1 MNLFAWIAAVIFF
14 LQLPNPLFWLVV
26 HPLAHFW
33 RGRMRTAYITAVGV
47 AWGAVTALLIT
58 FHGEIFRGEVP
69 GKTEI
74 GIGLLLIAFDL
85 WLFGKVHRD
94 LGTSRLIGKTEISGG
109 GEVARTGIY
118 SYIRH
123 PRYAGMIASVAGA
136 CLLSATRLTWDV
148 VVVWLLLVA
157 TVIALEERELRV
169 RFGTAYEEYCQRVPR
184 FLPLRLLA
192 RRK

>member
-26 HPLAHFW
+26 HPLARFW
-33 RGRMRTAYITAVGV
+33 RGRIRAAYVTAVSV
-47 AWGAVTALLIT
+47 AWSAVTGLLIT
-58 FHGEIFRGEVP
+58 FHSKIFRGEGP
-69 GKTEI
+69 SKTEI

-94 LGTSRLIGKTEISGG
+94 LGTSRLIGKTELSGG

-118 SYIRH
+118 SYMRH

-136 CLLSATRLTWDV
+136 CLLAATRLMWAIAG
-148 VVVWLLLVA
+148 VWLLLVA

-169 RFGTAYEEYCQRVPR
+169 RFGPAYEEYCQRVPR
-184 FLPLRLLA
+184 FLPYRLLT
-192 RRK
+192 RTK